1 MADANGPVRT
11 ASEQAGALS
20 ADREALRFRGYRRP
34 DGRVGI
40 RNHVIILPVDD
51 ISNRAAEAVAA
62 NVPGTLALPHA
73 YGRLQF
79 GADLELLF
87 RTLIG
92 TGRNP
97 NVAAVVVIGIEP
109 QWTQRLVKEIGAS
122 GKPVAGFS
130 ISGVGDIDAAA
141 AASKCAQQFLQ
152 DASENER
159 VECDVTDL
167 VISAKCGESDTTTG
181 VASNPTVGW
190 VFDHLDQCRATLIF
204 GETAELTGGERI
216 VAERCVD
223 AEIRDRFLAT
233 HAAYDQ
239 EILRHKSNDL
249 LESNPTAGNIKGGI
263 TTIEEKALGAL
274 TKIGRH
280 ARIVGVLDTAE
291 SPTTPGLWFMDSS
304 GAGAEMLTA
313 CAAAG
318 ATIHLFTTGQ
328 GNVVGNPI
336 LPVVKITAN
345 PHTARTMS
353 GHIDVDVSGLL
364 QRRLTLEQAGQAVLG
379 MMVRVCNGR
388 LTAAEA
394 LGHREFVMTRLFR
407 TA

>member
-1 MADANGPVRT
+1 MAKANDP
-11 ASEQAGALS
+11 AGAAS
-20 ADREALRFRGYRRP
+20 VPPSSRESLKFRGYRRP

-40 RNHVIILPVDD
+40 RNHVVILPVDD

-62 NVPGTLALPHA
+62 NVPGTIALPHA

-79 GADLELLF
+79 GADLDLLF

-97 NVAAVVVIGIEP
+97 NVASVVVIGIEP
-109 QWTQRLVKEIGAS
+109 QWTQRLVDQIAVS
-122 GKPVAGFS
+122 RKPVAGFS
-130 ISGVGDIDAAA
+130 IAGIGDIDVIAM
-141 AASKCAQQFLQ
+141 ASKCAQQFLQ
-152 DASENER
+152 DASELER
-159 VECDVTDL
+159 SECDVTEL
-167 VISAKCGESDTTTG
+167 VVSAKCGESDTTTG

-190 VFDHLDQCRATLIF
+190 VFDHLYEHRATLIF
-204 GETAELTGGERI
+204 GETAELTGGEQI
-216 VAERCVD
+216 IAARCAD
-223 AEIRDRFLAT
+223 SGIRDRFLSM
-233 HAAYDQ
+233 HAAYDL
-239 EILRHKSNDL
+239 EIQRYKSNDL
-249 LESNPTAGNIKGGI
+249 LESNPTVGNIKGGI

-274 TKIGRH
+274 TKIGRR
-280 ARIVGVLDTAE
+280 AQVVGVLDTSE
-291 SPTTPGLWFMDSS
+291 PPTAPGLWFMDSS

-345 PHTARTMS
+345 PRTARTMS

-364 QRRLTLEQAGQAVLG
+364 QRNLTLEQAGQMVLS
-379 MMVRVCNGR
+379 MMIRACNGR
-388 LTAAEA
+388 LMAAEA

>member
-1 MADANGPVRT
+1 MGT
-11 ASEQAGALS
+11 
-20 ADREALRFRGYRRP
+20 
-34 DGRVGI
+34 

-51 ISNRAAEAVAA
+51 ISNRAAEGVAA
-62 NVPGTLALPHA
+62 SVAGTLALPHA

-109 QWTQRLVKEIGAS
+109 QWTERVVKGIATS

-130 ISGVGDIDAAA
+130 ISGIGDLDVIS
-141 AASKCAQQFLQ
+141 AASRCAQQFVQ
-152 DASENER
+152 DASENVR
-159 VECDVTDL
+159 GDYPLSDL
-167 VISAKCGESDTTTG
+167 VVSAKCGESDTTTG
-181 VASNPTVGW
+181 LASNPAVGW
-190 VFDHLDQCRATLIF
+190 VFDRLDELKATLIF
-204 GETAELTGGERI
+204 GETAELTGGEHI
-216 VAERCVD
+216 VAARCANAKVR
-223 AEIRDRFLAT
+223 ERFLEA
-233 HAAYDQ
+233 HAAYDR
-239 EILRHKSNDL
+239 EIIRYKSNDL
-249 LESNPTAGNIKGGI
+249 TESNPTAGNIKGGI
-263 TTIEEKALGAL
+263 STIEEKAMGAL
-274 TKIGRH
+274 TKIGRK
-280 ARIVGVLDTAE
+280 AQIVGVLDTAE
-291 SPTTPGLWFMDSS
+291 TPVGPGLWFMDSS

-318 ATIHLFTTGQ
+318 ATVHLFTTGQ

-336 LPVVKITAN
+336 LPVIKVTAN
-345 PHTARTMS
+345 PVIARTMAS
-353 GHIDVDVSGLL
+353 HIDVDVSGVIE
-364 QRRLTLEQAGQAVLG
+364 RRITLEQGGETIFGAMIRA
-379 MMVRVCNGR
+379 CDGR